1 MRSLP
6 PIFISLPASLTRR
19 GAGDEAHLVSHVA
32 VFS

>member
-1 MRSLP
+1 MRSLS
-6 PIFISLPASLTRR
+6 PIFISLSASFVEL